1 MNYTLTLTEQQVNLI
16 ANAVAALPWRDADPI
31 MRTLT
36 EQIRAQERPVDQAP
50 KAPDPQIGDQG

>member
-1 MNYTLTLTEQQVNLI
+1 MKYTLTLTEQQVNLI

-36 EQIRAQERPVDQAP
+36 EQIRAQEIT
-50 KAPDPQIGDQG
+50 KAPAEPKPEPPGLTD